1 MINFYKQAIYLCI
14 QHSSKGVI
22 ERFYYFCFGDCSF
35 GRSISGAGDG
45 QDFDLN
51 GDYYVLYGHSNGF
64 VSSNLLV
71 SHRIAS
77 PPSNPIISVEQFN
90 PVTAGT
96 PPPSTMA
103 PGSIPDSVTMPVC
116 QCVHVCM
123 ASLILFAD
131 LLSWL
136 SSSYGVAINKK
147 QPSEAEEHVTTWGA
161 EIKWATWDKF
171 FEFHVAMST
180 QIKPLAKNSP
190 EGYT

>member
-1 MINFYKQAIYLCI
+1 MEVLDTWSGGYSNVVDDVLNTFMY
-14 QHSSKGVI
+14 SSSVTNGRI
-22 ERFYYFCFGDCSF
+22 ICSF

-71 SHRIAS
+71 SHRTAS

-116 QCVHVCM
+116 PRVCVYVCM
-123 ASLILFAD
+123 C
-131 LLSWL
+131 
-136 SSSYGVAINKK
+136 VCRAI
-147 QPSEAEEHVTTWGA
+147 
-161 EIKWATWDKF
+161 
-171 FEFHVAMST
+171 
-180 QIKPLAKNSP
+180 
-190 EGYT
+190 YTVM